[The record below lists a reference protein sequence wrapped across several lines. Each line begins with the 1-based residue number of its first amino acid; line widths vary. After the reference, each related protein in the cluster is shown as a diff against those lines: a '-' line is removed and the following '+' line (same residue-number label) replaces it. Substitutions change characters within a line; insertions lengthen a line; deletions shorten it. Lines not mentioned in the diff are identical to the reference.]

1 MAENMI
7 MWSRG
12 ISFVKNFLVRY
23 LTYIFTANQKGFIK
37 FIAGELSGTESE
49 FNINDG
55 TQKMVFSN
63 TPHIM
68 KRASWDARTQMPAIL
83 VGTSSGSVPY
93 IAVPKDLLTT
103 ETEVISGGA
112 DTVKFWKS
120 YGGDFDMTYT
130 LSVRATTI
138 EERDRLVDITGIYLA
153 HPDAKDYFLQHY
165 LVLPE
170 GPRISGEKEIREPGI
185 DVAPVYSTDLSIR
198 ILSRW
203 QESRAQE
210 GYRLG
215 NVIADVEAYV
225 GEIDSG
231 RIVLD
236 GEE

>member
-7 MWSRG
+7 MWFRG

-23 LTYIFTANQKGFIK
+23 LTYIFAANQKGFIK
-37 FIAGELSGTESE
+37 FISGELSGTESA

-55 TQKMVFSN
+55 TQKMTFSN
-63 TPHIM
+63 VPHVM

-83 VGTSSGSVPY
+83 VGTSSGSIPY
-93 IAVPKDLLTT
+93 VAVPKDLLTT
-103 ETEVISGGA
+103 ETEIIAGGS

-153 HPDAKDYFLQHY
+153 HPDAKDYFMQHY

-170 GPRISGEKEIREPGI
+170 GPRISGEKDVKEPSVDYPI
-185 DVAPVYSTDLSIR
+185 YVTDLSIR
-198 ILSRW
+198 IMSRW
-203 QESRAQE
+203 QESRAQD

-215 NVIADVEAYV
+215 NVIVDVDAYAE
-225 GEIDSG
+225 EIDTG
-231 RIVLD
+231 RIILD